1 MKKLIF
7 FFIIALFGFISF
19 TDSYAQNDRDDFKQ
33 KLDQVR
39 KEKFIEKI
47 KVDDATADRYFQVTN
62 TFMETMKDLNQSQRR
77 IMKSIEDNPDASDIE
92 SKLNQFIE
100 NEAKIGNVKKE
111 YYESLKTFLTPKQV
125 AQTIIFQR
133 QFMKKLK
140 NEVDKRRGK
149 DKKKRKRD

>member
-1 MKKLIF
+1 MKKLLLL
-7 FFIIALFGFISF
+7 FILTLCFAVN
-19 TDSYAQNDRDDFKQ
+19 SYAQNDRDDFRQ
-33 KLDQVR
+33 KLDQIR
-39 KEKFIEKI
+39 KDKFIEKI

-77 IMKSIEDNPDASDIE
+77 LMKSIEDNPDASDIE

-100 NEAKIGNVKKE
+100 NEGKIGNVKKE
-111 YYESLKTFLTPKQV
+111 YYESLKTFLTSKQV
-125 AQTIIFQR
+125 AQTIVFQR

>member
-1 MKKLIF
+1 MKKLIY
-7 FFIIALFGFISF
+7 FFIIVLFGFISSA
-19 TDSYAQNDRDDFKQ
+19 DSYAQNDRDDFKQ
-33 KLDQVR
+33 KLDKIR
-39 KEKFIEKI
+39 KDKFIEKI

-77 IMKSIEDNPDASDIE
+77 LMKSIEDNPDASDIE

-125 AQTIIFQR
+125 AQTIVFQR

-149 DKKKRKRD
+149 EKKKRKRD